1 MKQLALLNGD
11 TIVKRFTLDRDMY
24 SIGRSKETD
33 FTFDHPK
40 VSRNH
45 ARLYRENG
53 EYFIQDLN
61 STNYVFVNGL
71 RVKKKQLFPN
81 DRVQISSEVNL
92 LFLETT
98 PEPIDKQHTLMDIQ
112 KHFIHK
118 DDLVRLKK
126 VTQSVVLLNRLD
138 NILLQILKEGIALTN
153 AERGLIV
160 LTDGNENILWKYA
173 TTYRIDKIQAEL
185 GAADVSHSILQEAI
199 ESKTTVVRANEAL
212 KSETATVAVP
222 PAPQQPAPA
231 PQSAQSQ
238 LSSQEQH
245 PVQHPTQAAAPS
257 GESAS
262 AQVTSLADSM
272 MSLKIFSAM
281 CAPLVLEDKVI
292 GLFYVDARQ
301 VMNNFS
307 EVDQFLF
314 DYLADHAAIAIFNS
328 KRYADQQLE
337 VQRSED
343 ALQALQAEHD
353 QLKQQYQELMDLQ
366 KTAQA
371 IGAAMI
377 SEKTAGAVAP
387 SEDAPEQPVVSPEA
401 SVSATTSAGAAEPS
415 QGAVSPQVRHT
426 YSAGGV
432 VLNPRGQLLVVNQHH
447 SSWSLPKGHI
457 EAGEEPAVAAQREIF
472 EESGVSYLH
481 MVQSLGSYHRRALDR
496 QGQENPL
503 EMKTIYIYLFHT
515 EQENLNPQDSDNPEA
530 RWVSIDEALQ
540 LLSHPKDRSF
550 LSQAWPQVEAY
561 LARRAQG

>member
-1 MKQLALLNGD
+1 MKQLALLNGE
-11 TIVKRFTLDRDMY
+11 TIVKRFTLDRDSY
-24 SIGRSKETD
+24 TIGRSKDMD

-71 RVKKKQLFPN
+71 RVKQKQLSPN

-98 PEPIDKQHTLMDIQ
+98 PEPLDKQHTLMDIQ

-118 DDLVRLKK
+118 DDLARLKK

-160 LTDGNENILWKYA
+160 LTDSSETILWKYA

-212 KSETATVAVP
+212 K
-222 PAPQQPAPA
+222 Q
-231 PQSAQSQ
+231 
-238 LSSQEQH
+238 
-245 PVQHPTQAAAPS
+245 TQAASPQPASGPPS
-257 GESAS
+257 PAVETELLPPGMG
-262 AQVTSLADSM
+262 DSM

-328 KRYADQQLE
+328 KRYADQQSETQRLQQAYQELE
-337 VQRSED
+337 AERD
-343 ALQALQAEHD
+343 ALQS
-353 QLKQQYQELMDLQ
+353 QLNHMQQNEAQLM
-366 KTAQA
+366 AQA
-371 IGAAMI
+371 IGQSVA
-377 SEKTAGAVAP
+377 TAPTVA
-387 SEDAPEQPVVSPEA
+387 EDPVEAETAFVPEA
-401 SVSATTSAGAAEPS
+401 PAAEPVPETS
-415 QGAVSPQVRHT
+415 QVRHT

-432 VLNPRGQLLVVNQHH
+432 VLNPQGQLLVVNQHH

-472 EESGVSYLH
+472 EESGISYLRL
-481 MVQSLGSYHRRALDR
+481 VQSLGSYHRRALDR

-515 EQENLNPQDSDNPEA
+515 EQEELNPQDADNPEA
-530 RWVSIDEALQ
+530 RWVSIAEALD
-540 LLSHPKDRSF
+540 LLSHPKDRTF
-550 LSQAWPQVEAY
+550 LSQVWPQVEAY
-561 LARRAQG
+561 LAQR

>member
-11 TIVKRFTLDRDMY
+11 TVVKRFTLDRDSY
-24 SIGRSKETD
+24 TIGRSKDTD

-71 RVKKKQLFPN
+71 RVKQKQLTPN

-98 PEPIDKQHTLMDIQ
+98 PEPLDKQHTLMDIQ

-118 DDLVRLKK
+118 DDLMRLKK

-138 NILLQILKEGIALTN
+138 TILLQILKEGIALTN

-160 LTDGNENILWKYA
+160 LTDSSENILWKYA
-173 TTYRIDKIQAEL
+173 TTYRIDKIQAEV
-185 GAADVSHSILQEAI
+185 GAAEVSHSILQEAI
-199 ESKTTVVRANEAL
+199 ANKTTVVRANEAL
-212 KSETATVAVP
+212 KNAAQDDATP
-222 PAPQQPAPA
+222 PAETEP
-231 PQSAQSQ
+231 
-238 LSSQEQH
+238 
-245 PVQHPTQAAAPS
+245 
-257 GESAS
+257 
-262 AQVTSLADSM
+262 AQVPGDSM

-281 CAPLVLEDKVI
+281 CAPLVLEEKVI

-301 VMNNFS
+301 IMNNFS

-314 DYLADHAAIAIFNS
+314 DYLADHAAIAIFNA
-328 KRYADQQLE
+328 KRYADQQSE
-337 VQRSED
+337 TQR
-343 ALQALQAEHD
+343 LQQALQQLEGEHTALQSQWAQVAET
-353 QLKQQYQELMDLQ
+353 QAM
-366 KTAQA
+366 AQA
-371 IGAAMI
+371 IGH
-377 SEKTAGAVAP
+377 SVATETP
-387 SEDAPEQPVVSPEA
+387 VAEGDTQVPEPVVSAPVASEA
-401 SVSATTSAGAAEPS
+401 VEGT
-415 QGAVSPQVRHT
+415 PQVRHT

-432 VLNPRGQLLVVNQHH
+432 VLNPQGQLLVVNQHH

-472 EESGVSYLH
+472 EESGISYLH
-481 MVQSLGSYHRRALDR
+481 LVQSLGSYHRRALDR

-515 EQENLNPQDSDNPEA
+515 EQEDLNPQDADNPEA
-530 RWVSIDEALQ
+530 RWVSIAEAKE
-540 LLSHPKDRSF
+540 LLSHPKDRAF
-550 LSQAWPQVEAY
+550 LAQAWPQVAAY
-561 LARRAQG
+561 LARR

>member
-1 MKQLALLNGD
+1 MKQLALLNGE
-11 TIVKRFTLDRDMY
+11 TIVKRFTLDRDSY
-24 SIGRSKETD
+24 TIGRSKDTD

-71 RVKKKQLFPN
+71 RVKQKQLSPN

-98 PEPIDKQHTLMDIQ
+98 PEPLDKQHTLMDIQ

-118 DDLVRLKK
+118 DDLTRLKK

-160 LTDGNENILWKYA
+160 LTDSSENILWKYA

-199 ESKTTVVRANEAL
+199 ESKSTVVRANEAL
-212 KSETATVAVP
+212 KQTQAASSQAVSQPEAVAVP
-222 PAPQQPAPA
+222 PAETEGLPPG
-231 PQSAQSQ
+231 
-238 LSSQEQH
+238 L
-245 PVQHPTQAAAPS
+245 
-257 GESAS
+257 G
-262 AQVTSLADSM
+262 DSM

-314 DYLADHAAIAIFNS
+314 DYLADHAAIAIFNA
-328 KRYADQQLE
+328 KRYADQQSETQRLQLACQQLE
-337 VQRSED
+337 SERD
-343 ALQALQAEHD
+343 ALQS
-353 QLKQQYQELMDLQ
+353 QLAHAQQNEAQLM
-366 KTAQA
+366 AQA
-371 IGAAMI
+371 IGESVATAPTTAEGPTEAETESI
-377 SEKTAGAVAP
+377 LEASAERSSEP
-387 SEDAPEQPVVSPEA
+387 APE
-401 SVSATTSAGAAEPS
+401 TS
-415 QGAVSPQVRHT
+415 QVRHT

-432 VLNPRGQLLVVNQHH
+432 VLNPQGQLLVVNQHH

-472 EESGVSYLH
+472 EESGISYLRL
-481 MVQSLGSYHRRALDR
+481 VQSLGSYHRRALDR

-515 EQENLNPQDSDNPEA
+515 EQEELNPQDADNPEA
-530 RWVSIDEALQ
+530 RWVSVAEALA
-540 LLSHPKDRSF
+540 LLSHPKDRTF
-550 LSQAWPQVEAY
+550 LSQVWPQVETY
-561 LARRAQG
+561 LAQR